1 MLPAHVPRILIVEPE
16 GLGREILIQA
26 LESAGHQ
33 VTLADDGKDALER
46 WRADR
51 HELAILDQD
60 TTGLSG
66 AELAA
71 RMKAETPHVFAP
83 VLLVIPNSDVGDRI
97 AALSVADD
105 VVSRPFWPAELHARA
120 EALLRIRQLVDTLRL
135 SRDGDT
141 KASADG
147 TGLRTRSFL
156 SERLHEEWKRAAR
169 YNEPL
174 AFLVLAVD
182 GFGETEK
189 ARGGPF
195 SQRLM
200 SAVAQAA
207 LKILRQID
215 VTARYGDGEV
225 AALLPNTHF
234 AGAMTCAERLFQSI
248 SRLVVDGF
256 SPTVSMGIAFYPGKD
271 VGGPADL
278 LNQGAAALARART
291 EGPGRIC
298 LVQHQG
304 YLFQPK

>member
-1 MLPAHVPRILIVEPE
+1 MPRILIVEPE

-33 VTLADDGKDALER
+33 VTLADDGRDALER

-60 TTGLSG
+60 ATGLSG

-120 EALLRIRQLVDTLRL
+120 EALLRTRQLVDTLRL
-135 SRDGDT
+135 SRPDGESR
-141 KASADG
+141 ANADAA

-182 GFGETEK
+182 GFVEAEK
-189 ARGGPF
+189 GRGGPF
-195 SQRLM
+195 GQRLM
-200 SAVAQAA
+200 AAVAQAA

-215 VTARYGDGEV
+215 VTARYGEGEV

-234 AGAMTCAERLFQSI
+234 AGAMTCAERLFQSV